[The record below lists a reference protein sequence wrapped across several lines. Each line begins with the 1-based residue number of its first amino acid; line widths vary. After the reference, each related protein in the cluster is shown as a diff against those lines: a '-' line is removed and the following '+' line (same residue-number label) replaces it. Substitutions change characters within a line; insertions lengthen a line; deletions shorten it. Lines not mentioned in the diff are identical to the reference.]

1 MPLGTEFGRY
11 LRGAWQSPTGRLLNP
26 LQLGDRSDLGIS
38 GKIVISLA
46 TTPARA
52 ASPEIFD
59 VLDSLMSQRR
69 RAKKI
74 YLALPVICR
83 EVDDW
88 GYQRQ
93 LFVDA
98 VKARWGS
105 QDEIIGCDE
114 AGPATGLLGLLDYSA
129 RANCLDS
136 SDVIIN
142 VEDEVIYSDELVH
155 LHELCHDLYQCDVA
169 VVDHDD
175 VVDSLAPL
183 KFRESDTLLSDDNK
197 RNISSWLSFSIRFDR
212 TADLPRFFSEAAGA
226 ISHPSLHSDV
236 IFSAYL
242 AKQNLYATNI
252 KCAPIDAALR
262 PDAHASKAGPGRASD
277 LGNLMDPGQ
286 SLEPAFR
293 IPPRVAPRPLQNCSN
308 FSLVSHD
315 RNVHLVAHYL
325 SDRQVMVTVT
335 VFKPDLVGSTFDVA
349 FRVSKERVE
358 LSVRPAS
365 SKFTSVLRAK
375 HPVFRP
381 LPDDVGIPVV
391 QTNSSSLVSR
401 NKFYSVCTI
410 LNHTPAHEYL
420 FFDETGRRKFSQDYF
435 PEVVVQAY
443 DSLIPRTY
451 RADLFRYLF
460 AYLNKCIYFDVK
472 MVLNVAISTLYDLD
486 QDGQVFVQDFGP
498 ADVYTAFFINRQ
510 IRTKFF
516 RCAIVLCLYRI
527 IWNDY
532 SENPLMVT
540 GPGILGLARL
550 AEGSTHPLRLSN
562 GFEGDDWQNTST
574 IRDENGTAIIN
585 CSYPGYYG
593 EDNYGATRHYN
604 VLWHN
609 RQVFRYPTSHF
620 VDVFTDG
627 IDGILSEIKC
637 I

>member
-1 MPLGTEFGRY
+1 MPLGTEFGRD
-11 LRGAWQSPTGRLLNP
+11 LRGAWQSPIGRLQNP
-26 LQLGDRSDLGIS
+26 LQLGDRSDLGVS
-38 GKIVISLA
+38 DKMVITLA

-52 ASPEIFD
+52 ISREIFD
-59 VLDSLMSQRR
+59 VLGSLTSQRR

-88 GYQRQ
+88 GYKRH
-93 LFVDA
+93 LLVDA
-98 VKARWGS
+98 VKAKCGS
-105 QDEIIGCDE
+105 HVEIVGYDE
-114 AGPATGLLGLLDYSA
+114 AGPATGLLGLLDHSA
-129 RANCLDS
+129 KTNCLDPT
-136 SDVIIN
+136 DVIIN

-169 VVDHDD
+169 VVDQDD

-183 KFRESDTLLSDDNK
+183 KFRDSGTLLSDENR
-197 RNISSWLSFSIRFDR
+197 RNISSWLSFSIRFDK
-212 TADLPRFFSEAAGA
+212 TADLPRFFLEAAGA
-226 ISHPSLHSDV
+226 ISDPSPHPDV
-236 IFSAYL
+236 IFSSYL

-262 PDAHASKAGPGRASD
+262 PDAHASKSGSDRASD
-277 LGNLMDPGQ
+277 LGNLIDPGQ

-293 IPPRVAPRPLQNCSN
+293 IPPRVAPRLLRNCSN
-308 FSLVSHD
+308 FSFAFHD

-325 SDRQVMVTVT
+325 ADRQIMVTVT
-335 VFKPDLVGSTFDVA
+335 VFEPDRVGSTFDVA
-349 FRVSKERVE
+349 FRVANERFKVP
-358 LSVRPAS
+358 VRVAS
-365 SKFTSVLRAK
+365 SKFTSVVRAE
-375 HPVFRP
+375 HPLFRP

-391 QTNSSSLVSR
+391 QTNSTSLVSR

-420 FFDETGRRKFSQDYF
+420 FFDEIGRRQFSNDYF
-435 PEVVVQAY
+435 PELVVQAY

-451 RADLFRYLF
+451 RADFFRYLF

-486 QDGQVFVQDFGP
+486 QNGQVFVQDVRP

-510 IRTKFF
+510 IRTSFF

-532 SENPLMVT
+532 SDNPLMVT

-562 GFEGDDWQNTST
+562 GFQGADWQNTSA

-593 EDNYGATRHYN
+593 EDNYGATHHYSG
-604 VLWHN
+604 LWHN

-620 VDVFTDG
+620 VDGSRDG
-627 IDGILSEIKC
+627 IDGILREIKH

>member
-11 LRGAWQSPTGRLLNP
+11 PQGAWQSPIGRLQNP
-26 LQLGDRSDLGIS
+26 FRLGDGSDLGIS
-38 GKIVISLA
+38 DKMVISLA

-52 ASPEIFD
+52 TSSEIFD
-59 VLDSLMSQRR
+59 VLDSLTSQRR

-74 YLALPVICR
+74 YLALPVICW
-83 EVDDW
+83 EMDDW
-88 GYQRQ
+88 GNKRQ

-98 VKARWGS
+98 VKARCGC
-105 QDEIIGCDE
+105 QVEIVGCDE
-114 AGPATGLLGLLDYSA
+114 AGPETGLLGLLDHSA
-129 RANCLDS
+129 KANWLDPG
-136 SDVIIN
+136 DVIIN

-169 VVDHDD
+169 VVDQDD

-183 KFRESDTLLSDDNK
+183 KFRESDTLLSDENR
-197 RNISSWLSFSIRFDR
+197 RNISSWLSFSIRFDK

-226 ISHPSLHSDV
+226 ISDPSLHPDM
-236 IFSAYL
+236 IFSAHL

-252 KCAPIDAALR
+252 KYAPIDAALR
-262 PDAHASKAGPGRASD
+262 PEARARQPASDRASD
-277 LGNLMDPGQ
+277 LGNLVDPRQ

-308 FSLVSHD
+308 FSFAFHD

-325 SDRQVMVTVT
+325 ADRQIMVTVT
-335 VFKPDLVGSTFDVA
+335 VFNPDLVGSTFDVA
-349 FRVSKERVE
+349 FRVANERFKLPVH
-358 LSVRPAS
+358 LAS
-365 SKFTSVLRAK
+365 SKFTSVVRAE

-381 LPDDVGIPVV
+381 LHDAVGIPVV
-391 QTNSSSLVSR
+391 QTNSTSLVSR

-420 FFDETGRRKFSQDYF
+420 FFDEIARRKFSKDHF
-435 PEVVVQAY
+435 PELVVQAY

-486 QDGQVFVQDFGP
+486 HNGQVLVKDVGP
-498 ADVYTAFFINRQ
+498 TDVYTAFFINRQ
-510 IRTKFF
+510 IRTSFF

-550 AEGSTHPLRLSN
+550 AERSTPPLRLSN
-562 GFEGDDWQNTST
+562 GFQGGDWQNTST

-585 CSYPGYYG
+585 CSYPGYYA
-593 EDNYGATRHYN
+593 EDNYGATHHYN

-620 VDVFTDG
+620 VDGSKNG
-627 IDGILSEIKC
+627 IDGILSEIKR